1 MSKNSTAVMATKE
14 SNKPLM
20 LAVSIMIF
28 IALFVANFAKG
39 QSYTDITIA
48 KDPCPVPASG
58 NPCPPPVFQKVQPV
72 VKRMPGTNGAYV
84 ECNPNIIINP
94 RSSCDLVSHCGQQYF
109 VPAASNTYSGW
120 DMFTSGAIF
129 FILALFIG
137 LLIGYLLR
145 HHARNGNGG
154 GNGNGGSGGAGG
166 AGGSNTFHFYP
177 PSISHD
183 NPVQPVSTDIFINV
197 TTLKN
202 NFPTWILAKESL
214 VKVGVKNP
222 EQYELL
228 YQKEVKNTED
238 KKS

>member
-120 DMFTSGAIF
+120 EMFTCGAIF
-129 FILALFIG
+129 AIIAFIF
-137 LLIGYLLR
+137 GYLLR
-145 HHARNGNGG
+145 THSRFSSPSGGPGNRGNGG
-154 GNGNGGSGGAGG
+154 TGGAGG
-166 AGGSNTFHFYP
+166 NNTNQYSPTFIHGTP
-177 PSISHD
+177 
-183 NPVQPVSTDIFINV
+183 NQPVSTDIPIDS

-202 NFPTWILAKESL
+202 NFPTWVLAKEAL
-214 VKVGVKNP
+214 VKAGVKNV
-222 EQYELL
+222 EQYELF
-228 YQKEVKNTED
+228 YQEEKKPED